1 MALIAVT
8 IPVSTGFEGDMQ
20 AFYTAHPLLTLDD
33 VKVHSV
39 NDNGIYLTYDD
50 TKEQEQL

>member
-1 MALIAVT
+1 MVRIVVLT
-8 IPVSTGFEGDMQ
+8 
-20 AFYTAHPLLTLDD
+20 LLTLDD

-50 TKEQEQL
+50 TKEQ

>member
-8 IPVSTGFEGDMQ
+8 LPVASGFESDMN
-20 AFYTAHPLLTLDD
+20 AFYVEHPLLTLED

-50 TKEQEQL
+50 TKEQ

>member
-20 AFYTAHPLLTLDD
+20 SFYDNHPLLTLDD

-39 NDNGIYLTYDD
+39 NDNGIYLTYDN
-50 TKEQEQL
+50 TKEQE

>member
-1 MALIAVT
+1 MSLIAVT
-8 IPVSTGFEGDMQ
+8 IPVASGFESDMQ
-20 AFYTAHPLLTLDD
+20 EFYTEHPLLTLDD

-50 TKEQEQL
+50 TKEQL

>member
-1 MALIAVT
+1 MALIAKV
-8 IPVSTGFEGDMQ
+8 IPVSAGYEADMQ
-20 AFYTAHPLLTLDD
+20 AFLNEHPLLTLDD

-50 TKEQEQL
+50 TKEQ

>member
-8 IPVSTGFEGDMQ
+8 IPVVSGLESDMQ
-20 AFYTAHPLLTLDD
+20 SFYIAHPLLTLDD

-39 NDNGIYLTYDD
+39 NDNGIYLTYDN
-50 TKEQEQL
+50 TKEQE